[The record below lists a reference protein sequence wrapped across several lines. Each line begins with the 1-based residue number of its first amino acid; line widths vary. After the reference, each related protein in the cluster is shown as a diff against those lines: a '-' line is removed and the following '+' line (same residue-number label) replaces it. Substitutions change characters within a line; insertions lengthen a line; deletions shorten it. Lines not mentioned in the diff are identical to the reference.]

1 MSLPRIFIT
10 IALSFLIVANVNSQ
24 TYETTIEPGDVYNMA
39 AFKIWINPDHEKI
52 RGILMLNPGS
62 NGDGRGQVDD
72 PYWQAFA
79 NKHQF
84 ALMGTYFT
92 DHLHP
97 NMMIEEYIQVSKGS
111 GKAFIDAIDKVARE
125 SGHEELSY
133 APFLLWGMSAGGEI
147 NHEIASWIPER
158 VIAYVV
164 NKGGYYYSAVPSE
177 ATRQTPGLY
186 VIGLTDLPSRNS
198 MIRGMYLTNRRA
210 GALWTLVEE
219 KGVAH
224 EVAGSRDIAVS
235 YYEAV
240 MSLRM
245 KDDAMGYKA
254 LLPVTEEL
262 GTVGNIYKHTLGREE
277 GVRKEDT
284 TWLPTENFA
293 NDWLDLVTKEP
304 ETTSP

>member
-1 MSLPRIFIT
+1 MLIRIYIVIVTSLLFVGN
-10 IALSFLIVANVNSQ
+10 ANSQ

-39 AFKIWINPDHEKI
+39 AFKIWINPEHDKV

-72 PYWQAFA
+72 PYWQEFA
-79 NKHQF
+79 NKHHF
-84 ALMGTYFT
+84 ALMGTYLT
-92 DHLHP
+92 DHMHP
-97 NMMIEEYIQVSKGS
+97 NMMIEEYIQVGKGS
-111 GKAFIDAIDKVARE
+111 GKAIIDAIDIIART

-147 NHEIASWIPER
+147 NHEIAAWIPER

-164 NKGGYYYSAVPSE
+164 NKGGYYYSSVPSE

-186 VIGLTDLPSRNS
+186 VIGLKDLPSRNS

-224 EVAGSRDIAVS
+224 EVAGSRDLAVA
-235 YYEAV
+235 YYEEV
-240 MSLRM
+240 MKLRM
-245 KDDAMGYKA
+245 KEGAMGYKA
-254 LLPVTEEL
+254 LHPVTEDM
-262 GTVGNIYKHTLGREE
+262 GTVGNIYGHTLGREE

-284 TWLPTENFA
+284 TWLPTESFA
-293 NDWLDLVTKEP
+293 TDWLALVTKEP
-304 ETTSP
+304 E